1 MSDQQY
7 VWEVR
12 NDGSLYQHL
21 LYLEEQ
27 NFLHLMVRDVNGE
40 LKAQRVHRT
49 TDTSHYFTTVEK
61 ALEYN
66 VQMSAD
72 TRRKYQVAT
81 EAWVQLSAKA
91 EKDLAEYREV
101 IQRQAEKLDAA
112 DDTE

>member
-1 MSDQQY
+1 MSDQRH

-27 NFLHLMVRDVNGE
+27 NFLHLMVRDANGE
-40 LKAQRVHRT
+40 LKARRVHRT
-49 TDTSHYFTTVEK
+49 SEESRYFTTVEK

-66 VQMSAD
+66 VEMSAD
-72 TRRKYQVAT
+72 TRRRYQGAV

-101 IQRQAEKLDAA
+101 VQRQMDKAE
-112 DDTE
+112 